1 MLWWTPTE
9 ALPFERSEWNAMSMP
24 SLGDNV
30 ESDGASVLMFF
41 QSQSLIVPLLT
52 SSFCWEER
60 GLRCAVVCG
69 STHLRSVVR
78 RRCCER
84 SQGQHHPHRVVV
96 ALQCGCRRHRACR
109 RAAGNTCE
117 QCTL

>member
-30 ESDGASVLMFF
+30 VSDGATVLMFS
-41 QSQSLIVPLLT
+41 QIRKHKKTRKNKTTRQSLMVPSLT

-84 SQGQHHPHRVVV
+84 SQGQHHPHRVVF
-96 ALQCGCRRHRACR
+96 AHK
-109 RAAGNTCE
+109 
-117 QCTL
+117 

>member
-41 QSQSLIVPLLT
+41 QIFPSKKKQGKT
-52 SSFCWEER
+52 
-60 GLRCAVVCG
+60 
-69 STHLRSVVR
+69 R
-78 RRCCER
+78 RPV
-84 SQGQHHPHRVVV
+84 SH
-96 ALQCGCRRHRACR
+96 
-109 RAAGNTCE
+109 
-117 QCTL
+117 